1 MNVTQTILEL
11 DALVLKVKRLIR
23 EEESKLIEG
32 KSVRETHEHRIA
44 IREYV
49 ASKLT

>member
-1 MNVTQTILEL
+1 MNTTQTISEL

-23 EEESKLIEG
+23 DEESKLIEG
-32 KSVRETHEHRIA
+32 KSVRETHEQRMA
-44 IREYV
+44 IREYI